1 MANKKIAWWTPE
13 ITGEEAALI
22 KEVLDANY
30 LNDGDV
36 TTRFEQTVAKLVGA
50 KHGIAVTSGTSAL
63 FLSLVGVG
71 VGAGDEVIV
80 PDITFIATANA
91 VTMAGAK
98 PVLVDIDPNTLNAD
112 PAAIKKA
119 ITPKTKAI
127 MPVHVSGRGANM
139 NEILKIGAAHGI
151 PVIEDAAEAFMSV
164 ATGGSKKFLGT
175 LGKAGCLSFSPN
187 KTITTGQGGMIFTD
201 DDQLHVRLR
210 ELKDQGRPVKGTG
223 GDDFHNVV
231 GYNFKFTNLQAAVGL
246 GQLSRLTQRVE
257 RQRRT
262 YKLYAENLAGV
273 KGLRLPGFEVGIG
286 ETPQWVD
293 AVVERRDELDKFLIE
308 RNVHCRRF
316 WFPIHTQK
324 PYKLSDAQFPVSS
337 RVGPKCIWL
346 PTPFNITDAEVLQV
360 CGYIKEFLNA

>member
-1 MANKKIAWWTPE
+1 MPKKIAWWTPE
-13 ITGEEAALI
+13 ITGAESAQIQA
-22 KEVLDANY
+22 VLDANY

-36 TTRFEQTVAKLVGA
+36 TTRFEQTVAQLVGA
-50 KHGIAVTSGTSAL
+50 KHGIAVTSGTTAL

-71 VGAGDEVIV
+71 VGAGDEVLV

-91 VTMAGAK
+91 VTMTGAK
-98 PVLVDIDPNTLNAD
+98 PVLVDIDPNTLNMD
-112 PAAIKKA
+112 PAAAAEA
-119 ITPKTKAI
+119 ITPRTKAI

-139 NEILKIGAAHGI
+139 TELLKIGKTHGL
-151 PVIEDAAEAFMSV
+151 PVIEDAAEAFMSG
-164 ATGGSKKFLGT
+164 AAGAKGKFLGT

-201 DDQLHVRLR
+201 DDALHIRLR

-223 GDDFHNVV
+223 GDDFHNSV

-246 GQLSRLTQRVE
+246 GQLTHLSRRIE
-257 RQRRT
+257 RQQRT
-262 YKLYAENLAGV
+262 YKLYAENLAVINGFT
-273 KGLRLPGFEVGIG
+273 LPGFDLSSG

-293 AVVERRDELDKFLIE
+293 AIVERRDDLDTFLLE

-324 PYKLSDAQFPVSS
+324 PYKLADELLPHSS
-337 RVGPKCIWL
+337 KIGPRALWL
-346 PTPFNITDAEVLQV
+346 PTPLNITDADVLQV
-360 CGYIKEFLNA
+360 CAYIKEFHRS